1 MRSEK
6 LAINPL
12 LFVPKPFGIN
22 MGRFFVVAVT
32 FLLLVTSQQTLAQSE
47 NLKTWNDV
55 ISEYSDTGT
64 LGGISVSLDG
74 NMSNDSNTMSGDE
87 WPSLVEV
94 YTATWCE
101 NCVTTQGI
109 INSLNLSEGKSMM
122 KVHYHRFIA
131 EVQDPFGS
139 QITDDRWIERYGP
152 TSRLTNSYGY
162 ENIAP
167 SKVFD
172 GERIHTGTTKSSDSL
187 DFDYQTSFDKGSSI
201 DVSTFSATLSWTKSS
216 EINEFSW
223 NISTPSLD
231 SKYVIEPMIFII
243 EDEGYFPEGGNGE
256 KYYHHILRDI
266 IPLSSIDGNIS
277 AEFNNAYDGNDLSA
291 VLVFDWNNNNPDD
304 GLLGAIPFPS
314 SVIFVS
320 LFIAI
325 FYSRDKYSN

>member
-1 MRSEK
+1 
-6 LAINPL
+6 
-12 LFVPKPFGIN
+12 
-22 MGRFFVVAVT
+22 
-32 FLLLVTSQQTLAQSE
+32 
-47 NLKTWNDV
+47 
-55 ISEYSDTGT
+55 
-64 LGGISVSLDG
+64 
-74 NMSNDSNTMSGDE
+74 MSNDSNTMSGDE

-109 INSLNLSEGKSMM
+109 IDSLNLSEGKSMM
-122 KVHYHRFIA
+122 KIHYHRFIA

-277 AEFNNAYDGNDLSA
+277 VEFNNAYDGNDLSA

-314 SVIFVS
+314 SAIFVS

>member
-1 MRSEK
+1 
-6 LAINPL
+6 
-12 LFVPKPFGIN
+12 
-22 MGRFFVVAVT
+22 
-32 FLLLVTSQQTLAQSE
+32 
-47 NLKTWNDV
+47 
-55 ISEYSDTGT
+55 
-64 LGGISVSLDG
+64 
-74 NMSNDSNTMSGDE
+74 MSNDSNTMSGDE

-109 INSLNLSEGKSMM
+109 INSLNLSDGKSMM

-187 DFDYQTSFDKGSSI
+187 NFDYQTSFDKGSSI

-216 EINEFSW
+216 EIYDFSW

-243 EDEGYFPEGGNGE
+243 ENEGYFPEGGNGE

-277 AEFNNAYDGNDLSA
+277 TVFNKAYDGNDLSA

-304 GLLGAIPFPS
+304 GLLSAIPFPS
-314 SVIFVS
+314 SAIFVS